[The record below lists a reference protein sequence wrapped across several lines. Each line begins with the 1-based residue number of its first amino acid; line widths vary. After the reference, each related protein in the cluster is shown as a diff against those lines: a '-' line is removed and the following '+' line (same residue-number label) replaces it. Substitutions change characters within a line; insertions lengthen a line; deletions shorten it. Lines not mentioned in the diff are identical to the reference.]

1 VPVPELDPLPMFGQ
15 SLVEPDPELE
25 VDPDPDPDPDPDADD
40 ELEDPVPVVPEPVLP
55 EFEVDDGVVVDDE
68 LELVPELPDV
78 VDVVAALATI
88 APPATRPEVS
98 APAARTLRRR
108 ICMAYVPFRL
118 SGAPTRSSRYCT
130 RCAFDLGATA
140 K

>member
-1 VPVPELDPLPMFGQ
+1 MPELDPLPMFGQ
-15 SLVEPDPELE
+15 SLVEPDPELD
-25 VDPDPDPDPDPDADD
+25 VDPDPDAED
-40 ELEDPVPVVPEPVLP
+40 ELEDPVPVLPEPVLP
-55 EFEVDDGVVVDDE
+55 EFELDDGVVVDDE

-108 ICMAYVPFRL
+108 ICMACVPFRL
-118 SGAPTRSSRYCT
+118 GGAPARSSRYIT
-130 RCAFDLGATA
+130 PCAFDLGATA
-140 K
+140 E